1 MSKSSKAWL
10 HEHINDAYVKKAQ
23 AEGFRSRAAY
33 KLQEIDTRDHLLAPG
48 QTVVDLGAAP
58 GSWSQM
64 IARRI
69 GSSGR
74 LVAVDLLP
82 VEPVAGA
89 KVILGDF
96 REDDVLAAV
105 EKALEGRTVDLVVSD
120 RAPNLSGGAVSDQ
133 ARSLHL
139 CELALEFA
147 GKHLKHGG
155 NFLVKTFQGAGQQ
168 EFRKTMEGRF
178 KSVAVRK
185 PGASRGRSAEVYL
198 LGLSHR
204 NGKSGGK
211 T

>member
-1 MSKSSKAWL
+1 VSKSSKAWL

-33 KLQEIDTRDHLLAPG
+33 KLQEIDARDRLLAPG

-69 GSSGR
+69 GSTGC

-82 VEPVAGA
+82 VAPVAGA

-96 REDDVLAAV
+96 REDEVLAAV
-105 EKALEGRTVDLVVSD
+105 EKALEGRSVDLVVSD
-120 RAPNLSGGAVSDQ
+120 MAPNLSGVAVSDQ

-147 GKHLKHGG
+147 AKHLKVGG
-155 NFLVKTFQGAGQQ
+155 NFLVKTFQGGGQQ
-168 EFRKTMEGRF
+168 EFRRAMEGQF

-185 PGASRGRSAEVYL
+185 PDASRGRSAEVYL
-198 LGLSHR
+198 LGLGHR
-204 NGKSGGK
+204 QGKSGGK

>member
-1 MSKSSKAWL
+1 VSKSSKAWL

-105 EKALEGRTVDLVVSD
+105 E
-120 RAPNLSGGAVSDQ
+120 
-133 ARSLHL
+133 
-139 CELALEFA
+139 
-147 GKHLKHGG
+147 
-155 NFLVKTFQGAGQQ
+155 
-168 EFRKTMEGRF
+168 
-178 KSVAVRK
+178 
-185 PGASRGRSAEVYL
+185 
-198 LGLSHR
+198 
-204 NGKSGGK
+204 
-211 T
+211 